1 MDLRKCQL
9 TKLKKNARTSDF
21 SQMRIS
27 FGPPTLA
34 AAVAASLA
42 LGGCGS
48 GSTPAAHQPTTRI
61 TERDFRI
68 SVPNRLSSG
77 EHMLTVHNKGPARH
91 ELIVVRVDGELP
103 MRRDGVTVD
112 EDAVERHKVGALEP
126 GTPGATRRLRVSL
139 RPGRYAFFCNM
150 FGHYLG
156 GMDRDVVV
164 G

>member
-1 MDLRKCQL
+1 M
-9 TKLKKNARTSDF
+9 RTSF
-21 SQMRIS
+21 R
-27 FGPPTLA
+27 PATLA
-34 AAVAASLA
+34 AAVAVSLA

-48 GSTPAAHQPTTRI
+48 ESTHTGGLPTSRV

-68 SVPNRLSSG
+68 SLPKRLSPG
-77 EHMLTVHNKGPARH
+77 EQVLAVHNNGPERH
-91 ELIVVRVDGELP
+91 ELIVVRVKHGELP

-112 EDAVERHKVGALEP
+112 EQAVKRSEVGALEP
-126 GTPGATRRLRVSL
+126 GLPGAARQLRVDL
-139 RPGRYAFFCNM
+139 RPGRYVFFCNM